1 MTTKTAFLVVAAFAV
16 VLAAW
21 SPVAA
26 QSPPPAPPTTPVI
39 TVNNLST
46 VQVLIFQILN
56 GRLNL
61 LSTVPANAG
70 QFVIRN
76 FQAVDGQVDMLMQ
89 STALGVTSQVGRVLT
104 VSNVTN
110 IVIRTNSA
118 GTGLVA
124 TITGLLNGPVSVV
137 LNLVF
142 TTVVGALLSILSDGP
157 LEEEERPLGERTAIG
172 RLLLQLPK
180 CQIRRFRF
188 GGEDGDRSSPPSAA
202 EMPNPPLPLWST
214 TSVTTPQPSST
225 DPQPIAI
232 CTDANLSSETFR
244 PLTAK

>member
-39 TVNNLST
+39 TVNNLSS

-124 TITGLLNGPVSVV
+124 TITGLLKGPVSVV

-142 TTVVGALLSILSDGP
+142 TTVVGALLSILSP
-157 LEEEERPLGERTAIG
+157 
-172 RLLLQLPK
+172 
-180 CQIRRFRF
+180 
-188 GGEDGDRSSPPSAA
+188 
-202 EMPNPPLPLWST
+202 
-214 TSVTTPQPSST
+214 
-225 DPQPIAI
+225 
-232 CTDANLSSETFR
+232 
-244 PLTAK
+244 

>member
-142 TTVVGALLSILSDGP
+142 TTVVGALLSILSP
-157 LEEEERPLGERTAIG
+157 
-172 RLLLQLPK
+172 
-180 CQIRRFRF
+180 
-188 GGEDGDRSSPPSAA
+188 
-202 EMPNPPLPLWST
+202 
-214 TSVTTPQPSST
+214 
-225 DPQPIAI
+225 
-232 CTDANLSSETFR
+232 
-244 PLTAK
+244 